1 MNIDVIKPGLLTT
14 LQDRGRFGC
23 AMLGIGR
30 AGPMDDVAMR
40 LANALTGNAVD
51 TPALEI
57 TLSGP
62 RLHFEAAATIA
73 LTGGEFAVR
82 VDERDVEMWRPIHVE
97 SGAVVDVG
105 AARRGTRAYLAV
117 AGGFAVEPMLGSVS
131 TDVNARLG
139 GMDGR
144 ALREGDTLV
153 VETGESAARI
163 DMQRASNVRDTAPAR
178 RTRDA
183 RSNGMRQTWSLDP
196 RPWFDA
202 DASDPIRLVRGSH
215 FDALDAASRAT
226 LFDAAF
232 RIDKDSNRV
241 GFRLD
246 GPRLALSEPLELV
259 SEPLAIGTLQ
269 LPPGGAP
276 IALMAEHPTVGGYP
290 RIGQIAAIDLPR
302 LAQRRPGDVVRFA
315 EIDLDTAQTRYLER
329 ERELERLIAAIGER
343 LAR

>member
-1 MNIDVIKPGLLTT
+1 
-14 LQDRGRFGC
+14 
-23 AMLGIGR
+23 
-30 AGPMDDVAMR
+30 
-40 LANALTGNAVD
+40 
-51 TPALEI
+51 
-57 TLSGP
+57 
-62 RLHFEAAATIA
+62 
-73 LTGGEFAVR
+73 
-82 VDERDVEMWRPIHVE
+82 
-97 SGAVVDVG
+97 
-105 AARRGTRAYLAV
+105 
-117 AGGFAVEPMLGSVS
+117 
-131 TDVNARLG
+131 
-139 GMDGR
+139 MDGR

-153 VETGESAARI
+153 VGTSESPARI
-163 DMQRASNVRDTAPAR
+163 GTQRAADMRGTALAR
-178 RTRDA
+178 RTRNA

-215 FDALDAASRAT
+215 FDALDAASRAA

-290 RIGQIAAIDLPR
+290 RIGQIAAVDLPR

-315 EIDLDTAQTRYLER
+315 EIDLDDGANALS
-329 ERELERLIAAIGER
+329 
-343 LAR
+343 